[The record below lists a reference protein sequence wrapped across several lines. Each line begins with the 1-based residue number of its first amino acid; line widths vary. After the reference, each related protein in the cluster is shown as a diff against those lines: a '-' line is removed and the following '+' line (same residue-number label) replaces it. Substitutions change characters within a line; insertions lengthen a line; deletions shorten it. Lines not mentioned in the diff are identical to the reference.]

1 MSGTEKSTDTSTSE
15 DPEWFGI
22 SMIIF
27 IIHLTNITVMFT
39 PFSGPLS
46 IVKYVIFTMSYLL
59 ILIFMWKG
67 STSEHREYKY
77 VIYSSTLLYL
87 FVWLLVIY
95 FSEDALNKFI
105 DNMTSSLNLD

>member
-1 MSGTEKSTDTSTSE
+1 MSENEKDTTETSE
-15 DPEWFGI
+15 DPEWLGI

-46 IVKYVIFTMSYLL
+46 IVKYVIFAMSYLL
-59 ILIFMWKG
+59 VFIFMWKG
-67 STSEHREYKY
+67 PNSETLSEYKY
-77 VIYSSTLLYL
+77 VIYSSTFLYL

-95 FSEDALNKFI
+95 FSEDTLNKFI
-105 DNMTSSLNLD
+105 ENMTSSLNVN

>member
-1 MSGTEKSTDTSTSE
+1 MSENEKDTTETSE
-15 DPEWFGI
+15 DPEWLGI

-59 ILIFMWKG
+59 VLIFMWKQ
-67 STSEHREYKY
+67 SVAAYRPYKF

-95 FSEDALNKFI
+95 FSEDALTKFI